1 MKCQSCGKK
10 EATVKYMENINGNKQ
25 ELHFCYDCAKKL
37 GFVNFSNIFSP
48 LFVTLPEIENSSIK
62 QCTKCGYLFDDYVK
76 TGLFGCPDCYDTF
89 EDRLN
94 DLLLKLHGK
103 NKHIKLKE
111 SSKKKNMS
119 RREETDEEKIEI
131 LKEKITRLIKEE
143 NYEEAAIIRD
153 EIKKLEGKKG

>member
-48 LFVTLPEIENSSIK
+48 LFVTIPEIESMDTK
-62 QCTKCGYLFDDYVK
+62 KCGKCGYTFDDYVK
-76 TGLFGCPDCYDTF
+76 TGLFGCPDCYNAF
-89 EDRLN
+89 EDRLD

-103 NKHIKLKE
+103 NKHIKLEPKKINKLNIKKSETKE
-111 SSKKKNMS
+111 
-119 RREETDEEKIEI
+119 DKIEA
-131 LKEKITRLIKEE
+131 LKEKINLLIKEE
-143 NYEEAAIIRD
+143 KYEEAAIIRD
-153 EIKKLEGKKG
+153 KIKELEGKKD